1 MVYLIYGLVAE
12 GWTVDVYRAWEDGIL
27 QLAVSVRVD
36 DVEVLLTSNQVVQ
49 AVRWWPESGIFPKVL
64 PPKPKSPTPAPTLPY
79 LGQQNRTS
87 EAKNSVWQKLQMIS
101 LYPK

>member
-49 AVRWWPESGIFPKVL
+49 AV
-64 PPKPKSPTPAPTLPY
+64 
-79 LGQQNRTS
+79 
-87 EAKNSVWQKLQMIS
+87 
-101 LYPK
+101 